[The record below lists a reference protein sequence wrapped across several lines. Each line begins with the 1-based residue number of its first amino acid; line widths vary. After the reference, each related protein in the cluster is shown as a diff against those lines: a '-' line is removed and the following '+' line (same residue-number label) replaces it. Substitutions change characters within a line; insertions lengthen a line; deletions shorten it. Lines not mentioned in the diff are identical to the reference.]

1 MFWWLSSVY
10 RDPPPPILKNLSFEI
25 TDDKIRALSRSGK
38 AVVWLL
44 RESLNEYLGVF
55 NVKVVA
61 LFNKARK
68 FENLMLLNLSSS
80 FVFVQLFFNC
90 LRGFSSQQLDNIKEP
105 ALPDSSICV

>member
-1 MFWWLSSVY
+1 M
-10 RDPPPPILKNLSFEI
+10 
-25 TDDKIRALSRSGK
+25 
-38 AVVWLL
+38 
-44 RESLNEYLGVF
+44 F